1 MRRRAGG
8 FTLPELMIAGALFI
22 GLMAMA
28 AFGMKMG
35 LDAQD
40 MSNRVR
46 EADIARG
53 DVLNRLVDELR
64 TAAPLPVLGGGAGQ
78 IPSGVLY
85 PDQYG
90 HYVTNARP
98 FSGIYSVKTTSLT
111 GPPYEVLNRV
121 IFTRPKMAAS
131 AAFSPSNLS
140 DYVYV
145 EWLVP
150 EQAQNQVWRRVHACG
165 AGQPGHSSTIFP
177 GRWLIQASY
186 FTGASGV
193 SGSRVEDWVVAKLP
207 GQKDTFEL
215 SIQTPRYV
223 NPTTNQFGTE
233 TSFNTLFD
241 RQLFKVKVTTTTV
254 ARGNEAKKTVRSQES
269 QVRVQAGQ

>member
-1 MRRRAGG
+1 MRLRARGY
-8 FTLPELMIAGALFI
+8 TLPELMVAGALFI

-46 EADIARG
+46 EADVARG
-53 DVLNRLVDELR
+53 DVLNRLVDEMR

-90 HYVTNARP
+90 QYVTNARP
-98 FSGIYSVKTTSLT
+98 FQGIYTIKTTSLT

-121 IFTRPKMAAS
+121 IFTRPSMEAN
-131 AAFSPSNLS
+131 AAFSPSDLNQ
-140 DYVYV
+140 YVYV

-150 EQAQNQVWRRVHACG
+150 EQAQNQVWRRVHTCG
-165 AGQPGHSSTIFP
+165 PAQPGHVLATS
-177 GRWLIQASY
+177 RWLIQPGY
-186 FTGASGV
+186 FTSGTGV
-193 SGSRVEDWVVAKLP
+193 RGSRVEDWVVAKLP
-207 GQKDTFEL
+207 GPKDTFEL

-223 NPTTNQFGTE
+223 NPTTNQYGTE

-254 ARGNEAKKTVRSQES
+254 ARGNDAKKTIRSQES

>member
-1 MRRRAGG
+1 MRLRARG
-8 FTLPELMIAGALFI
+8 FTLPELMVAGALFI

-90 HYVTNARP
+90 HYVENARP
-98 FSGIYSVKTTSLT
+98 FSGIYAIKTTSIS
-111 GPPYEVLNRV
+111 GQPYEVLNRV
-121 IFTRPKMAAS
+121 IFTRPKMAAN

-165 AGQPGHSSTIFP
+165 PNQPGHVTNLS
-177 GRWLIQASY
+177 RWLIQPTY

-207 GQKDTFEL
+207 GPKDTFEL
-215 SIQTPRYV
+215 SVLTPRYV
-223 NPTTNQFGTE
+223 DPNSNLLGTE
-233 TSFNTLFD
+233 TSFNTRYD
-241 RQLFKVKVTTTTV
+241 RQLFKVKVTTTTI
-254 ARGNEAKKTVRSQES
+254 ARGNDAKKTVRAQES

>member
-1 MRRRAGG
+1 MRLRARG
-8 FTLPELMIAGALFI
+8 FTLPELMVAGALFI

-90 HYVTNARP
+90 HYITNARP
-98 FSGIYSVKTTSLT
+98 FSGIYTIKTTST
-111 GPPYEVLNRV
+111 AGQPYEVLNRV
-121 IFTRPKMAAS
+121 IFTRPKMEAS

-145 EWLVP
+145 EWYVP
-150 EQAQNQVWRRVHACG
+150 QDFQNQVWRRVHTCG
-165 AGQPGHSSTIFP
+165 ANQPGHSNQIFA
-177 GRWLIQASY
+177 GRWLIQPGY
-186 FTGASGV
+186 FNPGSNY
-193 SGSRVEDWVVAKLP
+193 SGSRAEDWMVARLP
-207 GQKDTFEL
+207 GPKDTFEL

-254 ARGNEAKKTVRSQES
+254 ARGNDAKKTVRSQES